1 MTLMLAAQAAPK
13 TKPINIFFILI
24 PNSYRMKVMTIEERL
39 NNIELN
45 QTLLDQRLSDL
56 ELKDLDAQ
64 ISEAEAEAKLSS
76 LNHRRKQIR
85 DRITRGRGGC

>member
-1 MTLMLAAQAAPK
+1 
-13 TKPINIFFILI
+13 
-24 PNSYRMKVMTIEERL
+24 MTIEERL

-64 ISEAEAEAKLSS
+64 ISKAEAKLSR
-76 LNHRRKQIR
+76 LNHRKKQIR

>member
-1 MTLMLAAQAAPK
+1 
-13 TKPINIFFILI
+13 
-24 PNSYRMKVMTIEERL
+24 MTIEERL

-64 ISEAEAEAKLSS
+64 ISEASQAIQLKPPQEANPTELLRDAEAVEILVYFSQSS
-76 LNHRRKQIR
+76 YCNRWYK
-85 DRITRGRGGC
+85 

>member
-64 ISEAEAEAKLSS
+64 ISEAEAKLSN
-76 LNHRRKQIR
+76 LNHRKKQIR
-85 DRITRGRGGC
+85 NRITQGRGSC

>member
-45 QTLLDQRLSDL
+45 QTLLDQRLSEL

-64 ISEAEAEAKLSS
+64 ISEAEAKLSS
-76 LNHRRKQIR
+76 LNHRKKQIR
-85 DRITRGRGGC
+85 NRITQGRGSR

>member
-1 MTLMLAAQAAPK
+1 MLAAQAAPK

-56 ELKDLDAQ
+56 ELKELDAQ
-64 ISEAEAEAKLSS
+64 ISEAEAKLSS
-76 LNHRRKQIR
+76 LNHRKKQIR
-85 DRITRGRGGC
+85 NRITQGRGSC

>member
-1 MTLMLAAQAAPK
+1 
-13 TKPINIFFILI
+13 
-24 PNSYRMKVMTIEERL
+24 MTIEERL

-64 ISEAEAEAKLSS
+64 ISEAEAKLSS
-76 LNHRRKQIR
+76 LNHRKKQILR
-85 DRITRGRGGC
+85 YAEAVEILVYFSSELIL

>member
-1 MTLMLAAQAAPK
+1 
-13 TKPINIFFILI
+13 
-24 PNSYRMKVMTIEERL
+24 MTIEERL

-64 ISEAEAEAKLSS
+64 ISEAEAKLSS

-85 DRITRGRGGC
+85 NRITQ

>member
-1 MTLMLAAQAAPK
+1 
-13 TKPINIFFILI
+13 
-24 PNSYRMKVMTIEERL
+24 MTIEERL

-64 ISEAEAEAKLSS
+64 ISEAEAKLSS
-76 LNHRRKQIR
+76 LNHRKKQIR
-85 DRITRGRGGC
+85 DRITQVRGSCLNPCLFFLRAHIVIGGINRD

>member
-1 MTLMLAAQAAPK
+1 
-13 TKPINIFFILI
+13 
-24 PNSYRMKVMTIEERL
+24 MTIEERL

-64 ISEAEAEAKLSS
+64 ISEVEAKLSS
-76 LNHRRKQIR
+76 LNHRKKQIR
-85 DRITRGRGGC
+85 NRITQGCGSC

>member
-1 MTLMLAAQAAPK
+1 
-13 TKPINIFFILI
+13 
-24 PNSYRMKVMTIEERL
+24 MTIEERL

-64 ISEAEAEAKLSS
+64 ISEAEAKLSR
-76 LNHRRKQIR
+76 LNNRKKQIR
-85 DRITRGRGGC
+85 NRITQGCGSC

>member
-1 MTLMLAAQAAPK
+1 
-13 TKPINIFFILI
+13 
-24 PNSYRMKVMTIEERL
+24 MTIEERL

-64 ISEAEAEAKLSS
+64 ISEAEAKLSI
-76 LNHRRKQIR
+76 LNHRKKQISN
-85 DRITRGRGGC
+85 RITQGRGSC

>member
-64 ISEAEAEAKLSS
+64 ISEVEAKLSS
-76 LNHRRKQIR
+76 LNHRKKQIR
-85 DRITRGRGGC
+85 NRITQGRGTC

>member
-1 MTLMLAAQAAPK
+1 MLAAQAAPK

-24 PNSYRMKVMTIEERL
+24 PNSYRMKVTTIEERL
-39 NNIELN
+39 NNTELN

-64 ISEAEAEAKLSS
+64 ISEAEAKLSS
-76 LNHRRKQIR
+76 LNHRKKQIR
-85 DRITRGRGGC
+85 NRITQGRGSC

>member
-1 MTLMLAAQAAPK
+1 
-13 TKPINIFFILI
+13 
-24 PNSYRMKVMTIEERL
+24 MTIEERL

-64 ISEAEAEAKLSS
+64 ISAEAKLSS

-85 DRITRGRGGC
+85 NRITQGRGSC

>member
-1 MTLMLAAQAAPK
+1 
-13 TKPINIFFILI
+13 
-24 PNSYRMKVMTIEERL
+24 MTIEERL

-64 ISEAEAEAKLSS
+64 ISEAEAKLSS
-76 LNHRRKQIR
+76 LNRRKKQIR
-85 DRITRGRGGC
+85 NRITQGCGSC

>member
-1 MTLMLAAQAAPK
+1 MLAAQAAPK

-64 ISEAEAEAKLSS
+64 ILEAEAKLSS
-76 LNHRRKQIR
+76 LNHRKKQIR
-85 DRITRGRGGC
+85 NRITQGRGSC

>member
-1 MTLMLAAQAAPK
+1 
-13 TKPINIFFILI
+13 
-24 PNSYRMKVMTIEERL
+24 MTIEERL

-45 QTLLDQRLSDL
+45 QTLLDQRLSDI

-64 ISEAEAEAKLSS
+64 ILEAEAKLSN

-85 DRITRGRGGC
+85 NRITQGCGSC

>member
-1 MTLMLAAQAAPK
+1 
-13 TKPINIFFILI
+13 
-24 PNSYRMKVMTIEERL
+24 MTIEERL

-64 ISEAEAEAKLSS
+64 ISEAEAKLSS
-76 LNHRRKQIR
+76 LNHPKKQIR
-85 DRITRGRGGC
+85 DRITQVRGIC